1 VTEPARPFRLDGTE
15 LAGYLIHSLVGR
27 GGMAYVYQAEDRRL
41 GRQVALKVLA
51 PELATNEDFRRRF
64 LRESRLAA
72 SLDHPNVIPIYDA
85 GEADG
90 MLYIAMRYVAGSDLK
105 SVLAGGRRLDA
116 GQATAIFSQVADA
129 LDAAHAHG
137 LVHRDVKPAN
147 ILIAPAPVPHGH
159 DHVYL
164 SDFGITKRAGS
175 LSGVTAAGVIVGT
188 MDYLSPEQIAGK
200 PVTTRTDQYALGCV
214 VYESLTG
221 SVPFVRED
229 DGAVLWAHLGE
240 AAPPVSQSRPD
251 LPPAVQD
258 VLAKA
263 MAKDPND
270 RYPNCGEF
278 IAALTAAFGSGGPA
292 PGGITQHEAGG
303 PGAGPAGRRP
313 RFDPAR
319 QQTTA
324 ATITWRRP
332 GRRILLGVLA
342 AAVAV
347 ALAVAGYLV
356 FGGRAKPTTRF
367 TATDLVPISFTYPAD
382 WHQAG
387 AGTEVVFSPHANEV
401 QAFFAGR
408 GGADTWSQVRQLLQ
422 RDPSGTVGL
431 FTTFSSN
438 DIASRPVEEQRQSV
452 QSYLPQTFEF
462 TNAESGVSLGG
473 STATRL
479 DGDLKDQTDNT
490 TRLRFQCYVVL
501 VRRPQPSTVYLIF
514 VSSPKSFDENRATF
528 NRIAASVDLSG

>member
-1 VTEPARPFRLDGTE
+1 VTGAAKPFRLDGTE
-15 LAGYLIHSLVGR
+15 LAGYVIHALVGR
-27 GGMAYVYQAEDRRL
+27 GGMAYVYRAEDRRL

-51 PELATNEDFRRRF
+51 PELSTNEDFRRRF

-72 SLDHPNVIPIYDA
+72 SIDHPNIVPIYDA

-90 MLYIAMRYVAGSDLK
+90 LLYIAMRYVAGRDLK
-105 SVLAGGRRLDA
+105 SVLAGGRLDA
-116 GQATAIFSQVADA
+116 TQVVAIFSQVADA

-147 ILIAPAPVPHGH
+147 ILIAPASLPHGH

-200 PVTTRTDQYALGCV
+200 PVTARTDEYSLGCV

-229 DGAVLWAHLGE
+229 DAALLWAHLGE
-240 AAPPVSQSRPD
+240 ALPPISQARPD

-258 VLAKA
+258 VLVKA
-263 MAKDPND
+263 TAKDPDD
-270 RYPNCGEF
+270 RYPSCGEF
-278 IAALTAAFGSGGPA
+278 IAALATALGPVA
-292 PGGITQHEAGG
+292 PATARVMPYPVGG
-303 PGAGPAGRRP
+303 PGAVPAGRRP

-319 QQTTA
+319 QQSTSA
-324 ATITWRRP
+324 AITWRRP

-342 AAVAV
+342 AVV
-347 ALAVAGYLV
+347 VGVLAVAGYLA
-356 FGGRAKPTTRF
+356 FSGGGEPTTRF
-367 TATDLVPISFTYPAD
+367 TATDLVPFSFSYPAS
-382 WHQAG
+382 WRQAG
-387 AGTEVVFSPHANEV
+387 GGTEVVFSPHTDEL
-401 QAFFAGR
+401 QPFFAER
-408 GGADTWSQVRQLLQ
+408 GGTENWARVGQLLQ
-422 RDPSGTVGL
+422 RDSAGTVGL

-438 DIASRPVEEQRQSV
+438 DIASRPVEEQRQSL

-462 TNAESGVSLGG
+462 TDAESGVRLGG
-473 STATRL
+473 STATVL
-479 DGDLKDQTDNT
+479 DGNLKDQTDGAA
-490 TRLRFQCYVVL
+490 RLRFRCYVAL
-501 VRRPQPSTVYLIF
+501 SHRPEPSTVYLIF
-514 VSSPKSFDENRATF
+514 FSGSQSFAGNRATF
-528 NRIAASVDLSG
+528 DRIAASVDLPS